1 MTEETELQIAPEVYE
16 EILRNTEKKNYVNVN
31 ERILRKAMVSLV
43 KSGHATFL
51 FLRDDESRDWWSK
64 TVKTA
69 AAAVEKNREAWK
81 VYEIRQRAWDRL
93 SEDDRKILKLRKPTM
108 PKTPKPN
115 A

>member
-1 MTEETELQIAPEVYE
+1 MEDKEVTIAPEVYE

-69 AAAVEKNREAWK
+69 AATVEKNREAWR
-81 VYEIRQRAWDRL
+81 VYEVKQRAWDRL
-93 SEDDRKILKLRKPTM
+93 NEDDRKILKIRKPTV